1 MGWGA
6 PWATSL
12 LDSSEGMVGAGRE
25 TVYRSG
31 GLGRTSFRQ
40 ADPWD
45 HGPKQGFI
53 QKCHTGCLQ
62 GT

>member
-12 LDSSEGMVGAGRE
+12 LDSPEGMVGAGRE

-31 GLGRTSFRQ
+31 GTSFRQ

-45 HGPKQGFI
+45 HGPNQGFI